1 MVEFIE
7 LALKLA
13 VFNGVMIEL
22 LKLGVYRGEWQLKRS
37 LKSAG
42 LLILLWFLLQCA
54 LALLLLWP
62 IQAVQQTQSLISVLA
77 LSVIVGVLVL
87 GMQRLW
93 PNWASLEQNIDNSW
107 PSLDPQG
114 SAFGF
119 WRSTV
124 AASVLMFLAL
134 PALLIAVSWQYWF
147 ADSNLWLIIYGVL
160 AIAFHASTTSVA
172 LPQLKDAPE
181 SPFKQVPDEQNMTL
195 DPDVLLMQAI
205 HNGQVDA
212 ALQALE
218 NGANP
223 HQLQSTNAKDQRSL
237 MMIAST
243 LSDLRL
249 LRALIQR
256 GVDVNAFFSG
266 LNPLLSATR
275 DSWHGRSEAV
285 TMLLTNG
292 AQTQVIDR
300 DGNTPLHHAMRS
312 TDAAVAALLLDA
324 GAEKEAVNKEGYTPL
339 ALACQAANWRVAR
352 YMLERK
358 ASVEPM
364 LAVPV
369 LIAASGAEDDEIG
382 IRLLHKHKAKIDVRD
397 NKLRTPL
404 MVAAQAGL
412 VEVVAVLIE
421 LGAQLNLQDEAGL
434 TAYMY
439 AAQNGA
445 VEVIN
450 ALQKSN
456 KLNRALV
463 DLQGKT
469 AFDYAISIGSWNAVI
484 SMDPDYPVPEHIQHK
499 PDQNIPISNLQHL
512 QHALTAED
520 LPLADSLIQTN
531 VKLSNTDIADL
542 VYAFSQIESRT
553 ALSWLMQQGGHLFST
568 DAIGV
573 TVYQRLLETNQ
584 NQCSTMYY
592 FLANGQSISGAGSL
606 ALYLESCLL
615 HDYSRRSDE
624 QLALYLLQQGACPF
638 STARSDSAPPL
649 SIAVRLGWQRLA
661 KALLEIGVNANATD
675 CAGLT
680 ALHHAAQFGRIA
692 FVLQLINFGAL
703 PEKRA
708 MNGQSAYGLALNQG
722 DDACIAALTW
732 SNWSLPGRKL
742 QACDLPSAVLAKD
755 VGAIKKLVEL
765 GVSLDGYDQNGST
778 ALIHASGLGLEEIV
792 QFLLQQGADT
802 KIAAKG
808 GATALWAA
816 ISQSHTEILRILL
829 EFGAHTNQ
837 MVAGYPP
844 LNLACL
850 SGYPEQVSLL
860 LEYGADVTL
869 VDMHGHNALHACA
882 AFLSSEKARLDAVIL
897 VDVLVRAG
905 VETDHAD
912 SLGLT
917 PLHLLCGANLQKTQK
932 LKEGLVLSALDRLLQ
947 EQLQVDAIDARG
959 FTALH
964 HVAARGY
971 NQLIERLLIAGA
983 DRNRRDNLGRSAYD
997 FAVMGGFTEVANRL
1011 QDKPDRVDIASLLVK
1026 KDPS

>member
-1 MVEFIE
+1 MVEFITI
-7 LALKLA
+7 ALKLSI
-13 VFNGVMIEL
+13 FNAVMIEL
-22 LKLGVYRGEWQLKRS
+22 LKLGVYRGEWQFKRS
-37 LKSAG
+37 VKSTAS
-42 LLILLWFLLQCA
+42 LILLWLLLQCA
-54 LALLLLWP
+54 VALLLIWP
-62 IQAVQQTQSLISVLA
+62 IQAVQQTQSLLSVLA
-77 LSVIVGVLVL
+77 LSVIFGVLVL
-87 GMQRLW
+87 GLQRLW
-93 PNWASLEQNIDNSW
+93 PNWASLEQNIDDSW
-107 PSLDPQG
+107 PSLDPDG
-114 SAFGF
+114 PAFGF
-119 WRSTV
+119 WRATIASST
-124 AASVLMFLAL
+124 LLFLAL
-134 PALLIAVSWQYWF
+134 PALLIAVTWQYWF
-147 ADSNLWLIIYGVL
+147 VDSNLWLIVYGVL
-160 AIAFHASTTSVA
+160 AIVFHAANISIA
-172 LPQLKDAPE
+172 LPRIKASAE
-181 SPFKQVPDEQNMTL
+181 SPFKQAPVEQNIAI
-195 DPDVLLMQAI
+195 DPDTLLMQAI
-205 HNGQVDA
+205 HNGQVDV

-223 HQLQSTNAKDQRSL
+223 HQLQNTNAKDQRSL

-249 LRALIQR
+249 LRALIQH
-256 GVDVNAFFSG
+256 GVDVNASFSG

-292 AQTQVIDR
+292 AQTQVVDR

-324 GAEKEAVNKEGYTPL
+324 GADKEAINKEGYTPL

-369 LIAASGAEDDEIG
+369 LIAAAGAEDDEIG

-397 NKLRTPL
+397 NQQRTPL

-412 VEVVAVLIE
+412 VEVVTVLVE
-421 LGAQLNLQDEAGL
+421 LGAQLNLQDEFGL

-439 AAQNGA
+439 AAQHGE
-445 VEVIN
+445 VDVIN

-456 KLNRALV
+456 KLNRSLV

-469 AFDYAISIGSWNAVI
+469 AFDYAISIGSWNVVL
-484 SMDPDYPVPEHIQHK
+484 SMDPEYPVPEHIQQTYEK
-499 PDQNIPISNLQHL
+499 SAPISTLQHI
-512 QHALTAED
+512 QQALSAED
-520 LPLADSLIQTN
+520 PELADNLIQSGTN
-531 VKLSNTDIADL
+531 LSRTEIADL
-542 VYAFSQIESRT
+542 VYAFSQIESRV
-553 ALSWLMQQGGHLFST
+553 ALSWLMKRGGHLFSV

-584 NQCSTMYY
+584 NQSSTLYY

-638 STARSDSAPPL
+638 SKARIDGAPPL
-649 SIAVRLGWQRLA
+649 SIAVRLGWHLLA
-661 KALLEIGVNANATD
+661 KAMLETGVDTNATD

-680 ALHHAAQFGRIA
+680 ALHHAAQFGRIT
-692 FVLQLINFGAL
+692 FIYELIKYGAL
-703 PEKRA
+703 PDKRA
-708 MNGQSAYGLALNQG
+708 MNGQSAFGIALTQADNACIVALN
-722 DDACIAALTW
+722 W
-732 SNWSLPGRKL
+732 SNWNLPGRKL
-742 QACDLPSAVLAKD
+742 QASDLPAAVLAKD
-755 VGAIKKLVEL
+755 INATKKLIDL
-765 GVSLDGYDQNGST
+765 GVPLDGYDQNGST
-778 ALIHASGLGLEEIV
+778 ALIHASGQGLQAIV
-792 QFLLQQGADT
+792 TFLLQQGADT

-816 ISQSHTEILRILL
+816 ISQSHTDILRILL
-829 EFGAHTNQ
+829 EAGAHTNQ

-850 SGYPEQVSLL
+850 SGNTEQVSLL
-860 LEYGADVTL
+860 LEYGADVAL
-869 VDMHGHNALHACA
+869 VDIHGHNALHACA
-882 AFLSSEKARLDAVIL
+882 AFLSSEKARLDAIIL
-897 VDVLVRAG
+897 VDILVRAG
-905 VETDHAD
+905 VEINRAD
-912 SLGLT
+912 ALGLT
-917 PLHLLCGANLQKTQK
+917 PIHLFCGANLQKTQK
-932 LKEGLVLSALDRLLQ
+932 LKEGLVLSALDRILQ
-947 EQLQVDAIDARG
+947 EQVEIDAIDARG

-971 NQLIERLLIAGA
+971 AQLIEKLLLAGA

-997 FAVMGGFTEVANRL
+997 FSVMGGFTEVANRL

-1026 KDPS
+1026 KDST

>member
-1 MVEFIE
+1 MVEFITI
-7 LALKLA
+7 ALKLA

-22 LKLGVYRGEWQLKRS
+22 LKLGISRNRWQFKRS
-37 LKSAG
+37 LKSTG
-42 LLILLWFLLQCA
+42 LLILLWLLMQCA
-54 LALLLLWP
+54 VALLLIWP

-77 LSVIVGVLVL
+77 LSVIAGFLVL

-93 PNWASLEQNIDNSW
+93 PNWASLEQDIDNAW
-107 PSLDPQG
+107 PSLDPLG
-114 SAFGF
+114 PAFGF
-119 WRSTV
+119 WRSAV
-124 AASVLMFLAL
+124 AATVFMALAL

-147 ADSNLWLIIYGVL
+147 AESNLWLIIYGVL
-160 AIAFHASTTSVA
+160 AIIFHASAISIA
-172 LPQLKDAPE
+172 LPQTKELVE
-181 SPFKQVPDEQNMTL
+181 SPFQRKPVEQNLTI
-195 DPDVLLMQAI
+195 DPDVQLMQAV

-212 ALQALE
+212 ALLALE
-218 NGANP
+218 SGANP
-223 HQLQSTNAKDQRSL
+223 HQLQSTSAKDQRSL
-237 MMIAST
+237 LMIAST

-292 AQTQVIDR
+292 AQTQVVDR

-324 GAEKEAVNKEGYTPL
+324 GADKEAVNKEGYTPL
-339 ALACQAANWRVAR
+339 AIACQAANWRVAR

-397 NKLRTPL
+397 SHLRTPL

-412 VEVVAVLIE
+412 VEVVAVLME
-421 LGAQLNLQDEAGL
+421 LGAQINLQDDMGL
-434 TAYMY
+434 TAYMH
-439 AAQNGA
+439 AAQNGE
-445 VEVIN
+445 VDVIN
-450 ALQKSN
+450 TLQKSN
-456 KLNRALV
+456 KLNRSLV

-484 SMDPDYPVPEHIQHK
+484 SMDPEYPVPEHIQQA
-499 PDQNIPISNLQHL
+499 PEQNVPVSSLQHL
-512 QHALTAED
+512 QQALAAED
-520 LPLADSLIQTN
+520 LTLASSLIQAN
-531 VKLSNTDIADL
+531 ANISRTDVADL
-542 VYAFSQIESRT
+542 VYVFSQLESRT
-553 ALSWLMQQGGHLFST
+553 ALSWLMTQGGHLFSV

-584 NQCSTMYY
+584 NQYATLYY

-638 STARSDSAPPL
+638 SKARLEGAPPL
-649 SIAVRLGWQRLA
+649 SIAVRLGWQRLV
-661 KALLEIGVNANATD
+661 KALLKCGVDANATD
-675 CAGLT
+675 SAGQT

-692 FVLQLINFGAL
+692 FVLELIRYGAL

-708 MNGQSAYGLALNQG
+708 MNGQSAYGLALIQG
-722 DDACIAALTW
+722 DSTCITALTW

-742 QACDLPSAVLAKD
+742 QACDLPAAVLAKD
-755 VGAIKKLVEL
+755 TTAVQMLVEL
-765 GVSLDGYDQNGST
+765 GVPLNAYDQNGST
-778 ALIHASGLGLEEIV
+778 ALIHASGLGLQDIV
-792 QFLLQQGADT
+792 HFLLKKGADT
-802 KIAAKG
+802 EIAAKG
-808 GATALWAA
+808 GATAVWAA
-816 ISQSHTEILRILL
+816 ISQSNTEILRILL
-829 EFGAHTNQ
+829 EAGANSNQ

-850 SGYPEQVSLL
+850 SGSPEQVSLL
-860 LEYGADVTL
+860 LEYGADVSL
-869 VDMHGHNALHACA
+869 MDMHGHNALHACA
-882 AFLSSEKARLDAVIL
+882 ALLSSDKARLDAIIL
-897 VDVLVRAG
+897 VDALVRAG
-905 VETDHAD
+905 VETDRAD

-917 PLHLLCGANLQKTQK
+917 PLHLLCGANLQKAQK
-932 LKEGLVLSALDRLLQ
+932 LKEGLVLSAMDRLLQ
-947 EQLQVDAIDARG
+947 EPLQIDAIDARG

-971 NQLIERLLIAGA
+971 GQLIEKLLLAGA
-983 DRNRRDNLGRSAYD
+983 DKNRRDNLGRSAYD

-1011 QDKPDRVDIASLLVK
+1011 QDKPERVEIANLLVK
-1026 KDPS
+1026 KDSI

>member
-1 MVEFIE
+1 MVEFMTI
-7 LALKLA
+7 ALKLA

-22 LKLGVYRGEWQLKRS
+22 LKLGIYQREWQFKRC
-37 LKSAG
+37 LKSTG

-54 LALLLLWP
+54 VALLLIWP
-62 IQAVQQTQSLISVLA
+62 IQAVQQTQSLLSVLA
-77 LSVIVGVLVL
+77 LSVIFGVLVL
-87 GMQRLW
+87 GLQRLW
-93 PNWASLEQNIDNSW
+93 PNWANLEQNISEAW
-107 PSLDPQG
+107 PSLDSNGP
-114 SAFGF
+114 AFGF
-119 WRSTV
+119 WRSTT

-134 PALLIAVSWQYWF
+134 PALLITVSWQYWF
-147 ADSNLWLIIYGVL
+147 ADSNLWLIVYGVL
-160 AIAFHASTTSVA
+160 AIGFHASNISIA
-172 LPQLKDAPE
+172 LPRLKQLSE
-181 SPFKQVPDEQNMTL
+181 SQFKQPPIQQNITL
-195 DPDVLLMQAI
+195 DPDTSLMQAI
-205 HNGQVDA
+205 HKGQVDA
-212 ALQALE
+212 ALQALD

-223 HQLQSTNAKDQRSL
+223 HQLQNTSAKDQRSL

-249 LRALIQR
+249 LRALIER
-256 GVDVNAFFSG
+256 GVDVNASFSG

-292 AQTQVIDR
+292 AQTQVQDR

-324 GAEKEAVNKEGYTPL
+324 GADKEAINKEGYTPL

-369 LIAASGAEDDEIG
+369 LIAAAGAEDDEIG
-382 IRLLHKHKAKIDVRD
+382 IRLLHKHKAKIDIRD
-397 NKLRTPL
+397 GRQRTPL
-404 MVAAQAGL
+404 MIAAEAGL
-412 VEVVAVLIE
+412 VEVVSVLVE
-421 LGAQLNLQDEAGL
+421 LGAQLNLQDEQGT
-434 TAYMY
+434 TAYMF
-439 AAQNGA
+439 AAQHGE
-445 VEVIN
+445 VDVIN

-456 KLNRALV
+456 KLNRSLV

-469 AFDYAISIGSWNAVI
+469 AFDYAIAIGSWSVVLC
-484 SMDPDYPVPEHIQHK
+484 MDPDYPVPEHIQQVHEK
-499 PDQNIPISNLQHL
+499 NAPISTLQHI
-512 QHALTAED
+512 QHALSAGD
-520 LPLADSLIQTN
+520 LLLADNLIQSGAN
-531 VKLSNTDIADL
+531 LSRTEIAEL
-542 VYAFSQIESRT
+542 VYAFSQIESRA
-553 ALSWLMQQGGHLFST
+553 ALTWLMHKGGHLFSV

-584 NQCSTMYY
+584 NQSSTLYY

-638 STARSDSAPPL
+638 SKARADGPPPI
-649 SIAVRLGWQRLA
+649 SIAVRLGWYLLA
-661 KALLEIGVNANATD
+661 KALLELGVDSNATD
-675 CAGLT
+675 SAGLT
-680 ALHHAAQFGRIA
+680 ALHHAAQFGRIV
-692 FVLQLINFGAL
+692 FIYELIKFGAL

-708 MNGQSAYGLALNQG
+708 MNGQSSYGLALTQG
-722 DDACIAALTW
+722 DNACIVALSW
-732 SNWSLPGRKL
+732 LNWSLPGRKL
-742 QACDLPSAVLAKD
+742 QARDLSSAVMAKD
-755 VGAIKKLVEL
+755 TSAVKKLVEL
-765 GVSLDGYDQNGST
+765 GVSINGYDQNGST
-778 ALIHASGLGLEEIV
+778 ALIHASGQGLQEIV
-792 QFLLQQGADT
+792 TFLLQKGAET
-802 KIAAKG
+802 KIPAKG

-829 EFGAHTNQ
+829 EAGAHSNQ

-850 SGYPEQVSLL
+850 SGNTEQVSLL
-860 LEYGADVTL
+860 LEYGADITL
-869 VDMHGHNALHACA
+869 LDMHGHNALHACA

-897 VDVLVRAG
+897 VDILVRAG
-905 VETDHAD
+905 VEANRAD
-912 SLGLT
+912 ALGLT
-917 PLHLLCGANLQKTQK
+917 PIHLLCGANLQKAQK
-932 LKEGLVLSALDRLLQ
+932 LKEGLILSAVDRLLQ
-947 EQLQVDAIDARG
+947 EQPEIDAIDARG

-971 NQLIERLLIAGA
+971 AQLIEKLLVAGA

-1011 QDKPDRVDIASLLVK
+1011 QDKPERVDIASLLVK
-1026 KDPS
+1026 KDST